1 MLNIADRSVLDRATS
16 CPTEP
21 PLYDAFGA
29 FLSHL
34 EKECRRNTALFKC
47 GRTINY
53 SIPPVNNPLLS
64 PSPQPGGS
72 KRKGST
78 DPSLPGRKKPRKKPR
93 GLDEDTMVAMALSH
107 SLLEQ
112 EKEMER
118 EMQRELQRE
127 MEREGGQQLPALL
140 PHISLSPL
148 KWRAEPSKTSKSLS

>member
-1 MLNIADRSVLDRATS
+1 MLIEVYLIELTL

-29 FLSHL
+29 VLSHL
-34 EKECRRNTALFKC
+34 EKECRRSTALFKC
-47 GRTINY
+47 WRTINN

-64 PSPQPGGS
+64 PSLQAGVS

-78 DPSLPGRKKPRKKPR
+78 DPSLPGRKKPRKKPL

-127 MEREGGQQLPALL
+127 REGGQQLPAVL

-148 KWRAEPSKTSKSLS
+148 KWRAEPSKTGKSLS

>member
-1 MLNIADRSVLDRATS
+1 LLIEVYLIELTL
-16 CPTEP
+16 CPTEL

-29 FLSHL
+29 VLSHL
-34 EKECRRNTALFKC
+34 EKECRTNTAFKC
-47 GRTINY
+47 WRTINY
-53 SIPPVNNPLLS
+53 SISPVNNPLIS
-64 PSPQPGGS
+64 PSPQAGGS

-118 EMQRELQRE
+118 EMQRDLQR
-127 MEREGGQQLPALL
+127 EREGGQQLPAVL